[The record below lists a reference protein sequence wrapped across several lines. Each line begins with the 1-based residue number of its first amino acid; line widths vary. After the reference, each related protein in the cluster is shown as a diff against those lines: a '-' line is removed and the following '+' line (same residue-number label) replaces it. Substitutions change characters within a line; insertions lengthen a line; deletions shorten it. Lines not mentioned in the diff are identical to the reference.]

1 MKNNPKSAQE
11 AELKTT
17 KWKTILK
24 VHEKLKQQSNERQF
38 ALRCRRSWR
47 NNPMKNNP
55 KSAQEAELSNNQMK
69 DNSKSVREA
78 EVTIKWNTIVKVQEM
93 LK

>member
-1 MKNNPKSAQE
+1 
-11 AELKTT
+11 
-17 KWKTILK
+17 
-24 VHEKLKQQSNERQF
+24 
-38 ALRCRRSWR
+38 
-47 NNPMKNNP
+47 MKNNP

-69 DNSKSVREA
+69 DNSKRVREA